1 MKTHLLYS
9 QKQTQK
15 LAQQLAE
22 TYPLGSLW
30 LKGDLGSGKT
40 TFTRFFLQ
48 ALGYQG
54 KVKSPTY
61 TLVEPYSIKN
71 GRLNMVYHSD
81 LYRLNDPEELDF
93 IGFFEYFHPKNL
105 VIIEWAERAKSL
117 LPPPDIILTLTILD
131 GNVRQATID
140 YPKI

>member
-93 IGFFEYFHPKNL
+93 IGFFEYFHPNNL

-131 GNVRQATID
+131 DNVRQATID

>member
-9 QKQTQK
+9 KKETR
-15 LAQQLAE
+15 QLAE
-22 TYPLGSLW
+22 ELAKTCPLGSLW
-30 LKGDLGSGKT
+30 LMGDLGSGKT

-48 ALGYQG
+48 ALGYKG

-61 TLVEPYSIKN
+61 TLVEPYCIKN
-71 GRLNMVYHSD
+71 GYVDMIYHSD

-93 IGFFEYFHPKNL
+93 IGFFEYFHPNNL
-105 VIIEWAERAKSL
+105 VIIEWAERAKTL

-131 GNVRQATID
+131 DNIRQATID
-140 YPKI
+140 YPKT